1 MAAVQILAQV
11 VGEEQEQI
19 IVVANMVNLAQYEL
33 FGLVK
38 YVDFLF
44 LGP

>member
-19 IVVANMVNLAQYEL
+19 IVVENMVNLAQYEL
-33 FGLVK
+33 FGLGK